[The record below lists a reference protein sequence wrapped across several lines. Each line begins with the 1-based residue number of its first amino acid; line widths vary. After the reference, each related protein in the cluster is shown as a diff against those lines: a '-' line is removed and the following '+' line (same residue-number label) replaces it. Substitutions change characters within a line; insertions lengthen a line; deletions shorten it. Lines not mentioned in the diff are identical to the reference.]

1 VRLLDLLLYKGDVPL
16 VRKSLKVEGSAT
28 MAWCRRATLLRCVRL
43 LDVLLCKEE
52 IRKSLES
59 RLHLL

>member
-1 VRLLDLLLYKGDVPL
+1 
-16 VRKSLKVEGSAT
+16 LKVEGSAT

-52 IRKSLES
+52 IRKRLES